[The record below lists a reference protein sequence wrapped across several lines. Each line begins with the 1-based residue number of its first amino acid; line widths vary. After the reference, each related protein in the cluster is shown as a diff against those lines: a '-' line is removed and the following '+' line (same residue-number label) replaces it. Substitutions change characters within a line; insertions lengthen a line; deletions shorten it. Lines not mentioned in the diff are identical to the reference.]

1 MRLGLSSATSGML
14 ARLLGFALLATT
26 MTAIAVWPVHV
37 AAAQSDDDEDEGDDD
52 EADDDDDGG
61 GGGGEEEEEEE
72 EQEDAKDQ
80 PPITAGGLFTLKT
93 YPVRELER
101 PLTITEK
108 ILQVRAGIGVDISN
122 KGAFESVGVNLEAK
136 YGFRDHVMGIGG
148 LTSTYNFQGINL
160 YAGLEAALAYD
171 LIDFRVAARLGRLGF
186 PIVNGEDVTY
196 DHSKFQFSIDVGF
209 PFRYVATKEI
219 AIIALDTLMSIDFNA
234 VPDGTTPD
242 LEDGGKPDLAPS
254 IGISTNPIAAL
265 SIVLF
270 AQLNAID
277 FDLSNTEAFRIPAT
291 ARVQF
296 SPNQKLDIGLEF
308 SFLNMNAQDP
318 KKFYDDRFLL
328 LFGQLRVGR

>member
-1 MRLGLSSATSGML
+1 MRLGLSSAPSGL
-14 ARLLGFALLATT
+14 IARLLGIALCATT
-26 MTAIAVWPVHV
+26 VTAVAVWPVPAV
-37 AAAQSDDDEDEGDDD
+37 AQSDDEDEEDEGDDD
-52 EADDDDDGG
+52 EGDDEGAA
-61 GGGGEEEEEEE
+61 EEEEDEEE
-72 EQEDAKDQ
+72 EDPKDQ

-122 KGAFESVGVNLEAK
+122 KGAFESVGVNLETK
-136 YGFRDHVMGIGG
+136 YGFRDHVMGIAG
-148 LTSTYNFQGINL
+148 LNTTYNFQGINM

-254 IGISTNPIAAL
+254 LGISTNPIAPV

-277 FDLSNTEAFRIPAT
+277 FDLSETEFFRIPAT
-291 ARVQF
+291 ARIQF
-296 SPNQKLDIGLEF
+296 SPNQKLDLGLEF
-308 SFLNMNAQDP
+308 SFLNMNAPDP

-328 LFGQLRVGR
+328 LYAQLRVGR